1 MEKRHGEQ
9 GKRKAQIVSGSG
21 GDIGGLVVW
30 GGALAFAGLAA
41 AFAFHKGRRRGANEM
56 SSRRQKE
63 DQTSQGQRCA
73 SNGSTKM
80 VATPIDSSKFVCTES
95 LILIYAEKT
104 SSIHSVKEAENDD
117 KEYGQELAPVERIEV
132 WRKVEAFDDAPKASE
147 DMTSIMH
154 PVEKE
159 EEEEEEHGDE
169 EYAIEK
175 GKENSEAT
183 ESSSTGSNEEKIWPV
198 ELVEALCNG
207 LAIPHSYSWQLAS
220 SSQANSCP
228 MELIIVNQYRYVRQT

>member
-1 MEKRHGEQ
+1 MGEQ
-9 GKRKAQIVSGSG
+9 TSSVHFVEEKEENDDDDDQEEAETKEESPLVEINDVKKEEPIGS
-21 GDIGGLVVW
+21 V
-30 GGALAFAGLAA
+30 
-41 AFAFHKGRRRGANEM
+41 K
-56 SSRRQKE
+56 
-63 DQTSQGQRCA
+63 
-73 SNGSTKM
+73 
-80 VATPIDSSKFVCTES
+80 
-95 LILIYAEKT
+95 IYAEKT
-104 SSIHSVKEAENDD
+104 SSIHSVKEAEDDD

-183 ESSSTGSNEEKIWPV
+183 ESSSTGSNEEEIWPV